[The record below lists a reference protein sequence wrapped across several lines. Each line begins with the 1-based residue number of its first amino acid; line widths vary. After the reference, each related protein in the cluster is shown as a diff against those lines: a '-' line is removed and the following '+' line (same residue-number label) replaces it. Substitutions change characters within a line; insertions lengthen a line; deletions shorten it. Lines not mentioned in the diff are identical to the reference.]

1 MPGEHTASFPYT
13 KDCTRPLLQLE
24 LINSLFTTTAGDAE
38 AESSCWT
45 STVGGAL
52 SESGEE
58 LGAPAGEDAAEGVL
72 EVRREPPSLCCSIS
86 VQIPTISV
94 IILRIA
100 SAVLLSPAAAG
111 TASASVKKLPV

>member
-1 MPGEHTASFPYT
+1 MPAEHTASFPYT
-13 KDCTRPLLQLE
+13 KDCTRPLLQPE

-38 AESSCWT
+38 AGGSCWT
-45 STVGGAL
+45 STVGGGL

-58 LGAPAGEDAAEGVL
+58 LDAPAGQDASDGGL
-72 EVRREPPSLCCSIS
+72 EVRRQLSSFCCSIS

-111 TASASVKKLPV
+111 TASASVKKLLV